1 MCSSG
6 IILAKLSFGCVYDEL
21 NKILFIFIGVFPM
34 NCFKMVFLWRT
45 VNDIVLLKIYLILLL
60 MLKMFQFLL
69 MIYFIFGSIG
79 FYVTENV
86 IKYTPLDLYV
96 VKTDILSRW
105 ISLNLFSSRLFCVAI
120 FNDPLYQSSGI
131 FLTFLEN

>member
-1 MCSSG
+1 
-6 IILAKLSFGCVYDEL
+6 
-21 NKILFIFIGVFPM
+21 
-34 NCFKMVFLWRT
+34 
-45 VNDIVLLKIYLILLL
+45 

-96 VKTDILSRW
+96 VKTDILSR
-105 ISLNLFSSRLFCVAI
+105 
-120 FNDPLYQSSGI
+120 
-131 FLTFLEN
+131 